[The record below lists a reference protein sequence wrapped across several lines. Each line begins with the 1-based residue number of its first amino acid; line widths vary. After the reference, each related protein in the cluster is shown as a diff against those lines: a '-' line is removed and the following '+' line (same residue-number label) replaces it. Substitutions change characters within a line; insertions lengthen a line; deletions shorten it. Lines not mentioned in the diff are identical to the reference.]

1 MKISE
6 ALSQSRK
13 DLDIKGVRNSKL
25 DCLILLTHALCC
37 SKEYIIFNPDAELNI
52 EQQEVFLK
60 MVKRR
65 AAREPVSHIIGKR
78 EFFGE
83 DFFVSCDVLDPR
95 PDSESLIELVL
106 ENFLQKNNQLKILE
120 LGVGSGCLIITLLK
134 AYKSALGVG
143 IDISEKALKIAEKN
157 AAIHQVQ
164 DRLQLL
170 QSDLFSAL
178 NISKQV
184 QDDDIGSLKISPF
197 FFARHSEFDSGSMR
211 SQSAENFL
219 KFDLIISNPPYIASQ
234 EIENL
239 EPEVKT
245 YEPLLALDGGVD
257 GFDFYRKI
265 AAESKNFLK
274 ENGRV
279 ILEIGINQQEKII
292 EFFTKNGFQLIEMK
306 PDLSGI
312 IRSLCF
318 KI

>member
-1 MKISE
+1 MKISD

-13 DLDIKGVRNSKL
+13 DLDIKGVSNSKL

-37 SKEYIIFNPDAELNI
+37 SKEYIIFNPDAKLNI
-52 EQQEVFLK
+52 EQQEVFFK

-83 DFFVSCDVLDPR
+83 NFFVSCDVLDPR

-106 ENFLQKNNQLKILE
+106 ENFQQKNNQLKILE

-134 AYKSALGVG
+134 AYKSAFGVG
-143 IDISEKALKIAEKN
+143 VDISKKALKIAGEN
-157 AAIHQVQ
+157 AATHQVQ

-178 NISKQV
+178 KILKQV
-184 QDDDIGSLKISPF
+184 CDDDIVSLKMNSSL
-197 FFARHSEFDSGSMR
+197 FAQHSELDSGSIK
-211 SQSAENFL
+211 SQSAENLL

-234 EIENL
+234 EIETL

-245 YEPLLALDGGVD
+245 YEPHLALDGGVD
-257 GFDFYRKI
+257 GFDFYKRI

-274 ENGRV
+274 ENGCV

-292 EFFTKNGFQLIEMK
+292 EFFTKNGFKLIEMK

>member
-1 MKISE
+1 MKISD

-13 DLDIKGVRNSKL
+13 DLDIKGVSNSKL
-25 DCLILLTHALCC
+25 DCLILLTHALSC
-37 SKEYIIFNPDAELNI
+37 SKEHIIFNPDAELNI
-52 EQQEVFLK
+52 EQQEFFFK

-106 ENFLQKNNQLKILE
+106 ENFQQKNNSLKILE

-134 AYKSALGVG
+134 AYKSAVG
-143 IDISEKALKIAEKN
+143 IGVDISKKALKIAREN
-157 AAIHQVQ
+157 AATHQVQ

-170 QSDLFSAL
+170 QSDLFSTL
-178 NISKQV
+178 KISKQV
-184 QDDDIGSLKISPF
+184 QDDDIGSLQNSSLFVNHP
-197 FFARHSEFDSGSMR
+197 EFDSGFIQ
-211 SQSAENFL
+211 SQSAENLL

-234 EIENL
+234 EIETL

-245 YEPLLALDGGVD
+245 YEPRLALDGGVD

-292 EFFTKNGFQLIEMK
+292 EFFIKNEFQLIEMK
-306 PDLSGI
+306 SDLSGI

>member
-1 MKISE
+1 MKISD

-13 DLDIKGVRNSKL
+13 DLDIKGVSNSKL

-37 SKEYIIFNPDAELNI
+37 SKEHIIFNPDAELNI
-52 EQQEVFLK
+52 EQQEVFFK

-65 AAREPVSHIIGKR
+65 ALREPVSHIIGKR

-106 ENFLQKNNQLKILE
+106 ENFQQKNNQLKILE

-134 AYKSALGVG
+134 AYKSAVGVG
-143 IDISEKALKIAEKN
+143 VDISKKALKIAGEN
-157 AAIHQVQ
+157 AATHQVQ

-178 NISKQV
+178 KIMKQAC
-184 QDDDIGSLKISPF
+184 DDDIGSFKVN
-197 FFARHSEFDSGSMR
+197 
-211 SQSAENFL
+211 SQSAENLL

-234 EIENL
+234 EIETL
-239 EPEVKT
+239 EPEVKN
-245 YEPLLALDGGVD
+245 YEPHLALDGGVD
-257 GFDFYRKI
+257 GFDFYKKI

-274 ENGRV
+274 ENGRI

>member
-1 MKISE
+1 MKISD

-13 DLDIKGVRNSKL
+13 DLDIKGVSNSKL
-25 DCLILLTHALCC
+25 DCLILLTHALSC
-37 SKEYIIFNPDAELNI
+37 SKEHIIFNPDTELNI
-52 EQQEVFLK
+52 EQQEFFFK

-106 ENFLQKNNQLKILE
+106 ENFQQKNNSLKILE

-134 AYKSALGVG
+134 AYKSAVG
-143 IDISEKALKIAEKN
+143 IGVDISEKALKIAREN
-157 AAIHQVQ
+157 AATHQVQ

-170 QSDLFSAL
+170 QSDLFSTL
-178 NISKQV
+178 KIPKQV
-184 QDDDIGSLKISPF
+184 QDDDIGSLQNSSLFVNHP
-197 FFARHSEFDSGSMR
+197 EFDSGFIQ
-211 SQSAENFL
+211 SQSAENLL

-234 EIENL
+234 EIETL

-245 YEPLLALDGGVD
+245 YEPRLALDGGVD

-292 EFFTKNGFQLIEMK
+292 EFFIKNEFQLIEMK

-312 IRSLCF
+312 VRSLCF

>member
-1 MKISE
+1 MKISD

-13 DLDIKGVRNSKL
+13 DLDIKGVSNSKL
-25 DCLILLTHALCC
+25 DSLILLTHALSC
-37 SKEYIIFNPDAELNI
+37 SKEHIIFNPDVELNN
-52 EQQEVFLK
+52 EQQEVFFK

-106 ENFLQKNNQLKILE
+106 ENFPQKNNPLKILE

-134 AYKSALGVG
+134 AYKSALGTGV
-143 IDISEKALKIAEKN
+143 DISEKALEIAKKN
-157 AAIHQVQ
+157 VINHQVQ

-178 NISKQV
+178 KIPNQI
-184 QDDDIGSLKISPF
+184 QDDAERKMSLSSNYQYRHPKLD
-197 FFARHSEFDSGSMR
+197 ARSIQ
-211 SQSAENFL
+211 SQSAENLL
-219 KFDLIISNPPYIASQ
+219 KFDLIISNPPYIASR
-234 EIENL
+234 EIETL

-245 YEPLLALDGGVD
+245 YEPHLALDGGVD

-265 AAESKNFLK
+265 AAKSKDFLK
-274 ENGRV
+274 ENGRI

-292 EFFTKNGFQLIEMK
+292 EFFTKNGFQLVEMK

-312 IRSLCF
+312 IRALCF

>member
-13 DLDIKGVRNSKL
+13 DLDIKGVSNSKL
-25 DCLILLTHALCC
+25 DSLILLTHALSC
-37 SKEYIIFNPDAELNI
+37 SKEYIIFNPDAELNN
-52 EQQEVFLK
+52 EQQEVFFK

-106 ENFLQKNNQLKILE
+106 ENFPQKNNPLKILE

-143 IDISEKALKIAEKN
+143 VDISEKALKIAGKN
-157 AAIHQVQ
+157 ATTHQVQ

-170 QSDLFSAL
+170 QSDLFST
-178 NISKQV
+178 
-184 QDDDIGSLKISPF
+184 LKI
-197 FFARHSEFDSGSMR
+197 
-211 SQSAENFL
+211 L

-234 EIENL
+234 EIETL

-245 YEPLLALDGGVD
+245 YEPHLALDGGVD

-265 AAESKNFLK
+265 AAKSKDFLK
-274 ENGRV
+274 ENGRI

-292 EFFTKNGFQLIEMK
+292 EFFTKNGFQLVEMK

-312 IRSLCF
+312 IRALCF

>member
-1 MKISE
+1 MKISD

-13 DLDIKGVRNSKL
+13 DLDIKGVSNSKL
-25 DCLILLTHALCC
+25 DSLILLTHALSC

-52 EQQEVFLK
+52 EQQQVFFE

-78 EFFGE
+78 EFYGE

-106 ENFLQKNNQLKILE
+106 KNFSEKNNPLKILE

-134 AYKSALGVG
+134 AYKSAVGTGV
-143 IDISEKALKIAEKN
+143 DISEKALKIAEKN
-157 AAIHQVQ
+157 ATTHQVQ

-178 NISKQV
+178 
-184 QDDDIGSLKISPF
+184 KILNP
-197 FFARHSEFDSGSMR
+197 
-211 SQSAENFL
+211 

-234 EIENL
+234 EIESL
-239 EPEVKT
+239 EQEVKFH
-245 YEPLLALDGGVD
+245 EPRLALDGGAD
-257 GFDFYRKI
+257 GFDFYKRI
-265 AAESKNFLK
+265 ALESKNFLK
-274 ENGRV
+274 ESGQV

-292 EFFTKNGFQLIEMK
+292 EFFTENGFQLVEMK

-318 KI
+318 RI

>member
-211 SQSAENFL
+211 SQSVENFL

-265 AAESKNFLK
+265 
-274 ENGRV
+274 
-279 ILEIGINQQEKII
+279 I
-292 EFFTKNGFQLIEMK
+292 
-306 PDLSGI
+306 
-312 IRSLCF
+312 
-318 KI
+318 

>member
-157 AAIHQVQ
+157 TAIHQVQ

-184 QDDDIGSLKISPF
+184 QDDDIDSLKISPF
-197 FFARHSEFDSGSMR
+197 FFTRHSEFDSGSMR

>member
-1 MKISE
+1 MKISD

-13 DLDIKGVRNSKL
+13 DLDIKGVSNSKL
-25 DCLILLTHALCC
+25 DCLILLTHALSC
-37 SKEYIIFNPDAELNI
+37 SKEHIIFNPDTELKI
-52 EQQEVFLK
+52 EQQEFFFK

-106 ENFLQKNNQLKILE
+106 ENFQQKNNSLKILE

-134 AYKSALGVG
+134 AYKSAVG
-143 IDISEKALKIAEKN
+143 IGVDISEKALKIAREN
-157 AAIHQVQ
+157 AATHQVQ

-170 QSDLFSAL
+170 QSDLFSTL
-178 NISKQV
+178 KISKQV
-184 QDDDIGSLKISPF
+184 QDDDIGSLQNSSLFVNHP
-197 FFARHSEFDSGSMR
+197 EFDSGFIQ
-211 SQSAENFL
+211 SQSAENLL

-234 EIENL
+234 EIETL

-245 YEPLLALDGGVD
+245 YEPRLALDGGVD

-292 EFFTKNGFQLIEMK
+292 EFFIKNEFQLIEMK

>member
-1 MKISE
+1 
-6 ALSQSRK
+6 
-13 DLDIKGVRNSKL
+13 LDS
-25 DCLILLTHALCC
+25 LILLTHALSC
-37 SKEYIIFNPDAELNI
+37 SKEDIIFNPDARLNI
-52 EQQEVFLK
+52 EQQEVFFK

-65 AAREPVSHIIGKR
+65 AAREPVSYIIGKR

-106 ENFLQKNNQLKILE
+106 ENFPQKNNSLEILE

-134 AYKSALGVG
+134 AYKSAVGVG
-143 IDISEKALKIAEKN
+143 VDISEKALKIAGKN
-157 AAIHQVQ
+157 ATTHQVQ

-170 QSDLFSAL
+170 QSDLFST
-178 NISKQV
+178 
-184 QDDDIGSLKISPF
+184 LKI
-197 FFARHSEFDSGSMR
+197 
-211 SQSAENFL
+211 L

-234 EIENL
+234 EIKIL

-245 YEPLLALDGGVD
+245 YEPHLALDGGVD

-265 AAESKNFLK
+265 AAKSKDFLK
-274 ENGRV
+274 ENGRI

-292 EFFTKNGFQLIEMK
+292 EFFTKNGFQLVEMK